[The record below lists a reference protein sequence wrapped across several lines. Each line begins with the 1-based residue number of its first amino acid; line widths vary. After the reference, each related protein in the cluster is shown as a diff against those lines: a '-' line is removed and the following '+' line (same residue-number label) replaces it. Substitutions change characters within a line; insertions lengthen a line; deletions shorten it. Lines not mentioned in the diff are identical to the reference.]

1 MTPIRSA
8 ARAKWVVSAGLG
20 AAMFFGGLALP
31 VRANAESPTNPD
43 ALVRQ
48 VVAAHEEAARAGVFG
63 ASSTGEAPTFE
74 AASSGIS
81 DPIGDVAYAPADITT
96 ASINAGTTQVSM
108 TLTTA
113 VYSDPFTSA
122 DWSNLTTGMVWYL
135 DINNDFQPDRYLVEY
150 KTGGSVV
157 ARLYDYNTD
166 NFLCSGTPGLDPG
179 NRTYSA
185 SVPLSC
191 LGGTDLPSV
200 NWAAYA
206 VIKRPS
212 GVVYVDGAPNSGLS
226 GPVASDGYR
235 PKVAGGTS
243 YTLAVTGRAGVPASG
258 VAAVSLNVTVTAP
271 NGNGYITAY
280 SCGTLPNASNVNYVA
295 GQTVPNAVIAPVD
308 GSGNVCLFTSSTTHL
323 IVDVNGWFPVS
334 SDFQAFSPARL
345 IDTRSGIG
353 TPAGKR
359 PGGSVL
365 TTHVAGFAGVPSTGT
380 GAVVLNVTATS
391 ATSDG
396 YITVYPCG
404 SLPNSSNVNFSAST
418 TVPNLVIAPL
428 SASGDVCL
436 FTSATTDLIVDVAG
450 SFPVSATGF
459 QPLVPQRRY
468 DSRSGARLGAGG
480 VLTLSLGSGGIPASG
495 VAAVSINVTS
505 TNSTAG
511 GFITV
516 YPCGAVPNASSVNF
530 AAGVTTANAVI
541 TPVTAG
547 SQVCITTSAETHLLV
562 DVNGWFPTS
571 ATGFQ
576 PVAPARVLD
585 TR

>member
-1 MTPIRSA
+1 MTPLRPA
-8 ARAKWVVSAGLG
+8 ARTKWVVSVGVG
-20 AAMFFGGLALP
+20 AAMFIGGLALP
-31 VRANAESPTNPD
+31 VRANAASATNPD
-43 ALVRQ
+43 EVVRH
-48 VVAAHEEAARAGVFG
+48 VLAAHEEAAKSGAFG
-63 ASSTGEAPTFE
+63 ATSTGEAPTF
-74 AASSGIS
+74 AAGSATLFDASF
-81 DPIGDVAYAPADITT
+81 DVGYAPADITS
-96 ASINAGTTQVSM
+96 AYVNAGTTDVLM
-108 TLTTA
+108 ALTTA
-113 VYSDPFTSA
+113 VYSDPFTSV
-122 DWSNLTTGMVWYL
+122 DWNYTTGMLWYI
-135 DINNDFQPDRYLVEY
+135 DVNNDFVPDQYLVEI
-150 KTGGSVV
+150 KSGGSVV
-157 ARLYDYNTD
+157 ARLFDYNTKL
-166 NFLCSGTPGLDPG
+166 FLCSGTPGLDPA
-179 NRTYSA
+179 NRIYFA

-191 LGGTDLPSV
+191 LGGSDVSSI
-200 NWAAYA
+200 NWSANA
-206 VIKRPS
+206 VFTRPS
-212 GVVYVDGAPNSGLS
+212 GVSYVDNAPNSGLA
-226 GPVASDGYR
+226 GPVYSDGYR
-235 PKVAGGTS
+235 PKVSGGTS
-243 YTLAVTGRAGVPASG
+243 YTLGVTGRAGVPASG

-280 SCGTLPNASNVNYVA
+280 PCGTVPNASNVNYVA
-295 GQTVPNAVIAPVD
+295 GQTVPNAVIAPVNA
-308 GSGNVCLFTSSTTHL
+308 SGNVCLFTSSSTHL
-323 IVDVNGWFPVS
+323 IVDVNGWFPIS

-359 PGGSVL
+359 TAGSIL
-365 TTHVAGFAGVPSTGT
+365 TTHVAGFAGVPATGT

-404 SLPNSSNVNFSAST
+404 SLPNSSNVNFSAAT

-459 QPLVPQRRY
+459 QSLVPQRRL
-468 DSRSGARLGAGG
+468 DSRSGARVGAGG
-480 VLTLSLGSGGIPASG
+480 VVTLSLGSGGIPASG
-495 VAAVSINVTS
+495 VAAVSLNVTS

-547 SQVCITTSAETHLLV
+547 SQVCITTSADTHLLV

-576 PVAPARVLD
+576 PVAPARLLD